1 MAPTLGFF
9 LVTCILIL
17 YALYKQFD
25 QLLEQR
31 SFTAAIHRAVMSPKG
46 FTTASGFAAIHAL
59 NAGKKC
65 DHPSCYMDT
74 HTFHA
79 ICSYCGKDLENEKE

>member
-31 SFTAAIHRAVMSPKG
+31 SFTAAIHRAVMSPK
-46 FTTASGFAAIHAL
+46 HAL